1 MKTTSNRTV
10 KDPRLVVRTDEDTQ
24 QLIARA
30 AELSGRSVTQFL
42 VYAAT
47 KEAREVEQ
55 RAERIVV
62 SRKAADR
69 MLSLLDNPEPLSPAL
84 REAALNHRNIAH
96 DFKNRR
102 NRKHA

>member
-1 MKTTSNRTV
+1 MKNTSIGTT
-10 KDPRLVVRTDEDTQ
+10 KDPRLVARTDVDTQ

-30 AELSGRSVTQFL
+30 AELSGRSVNQFL

-47 KEAREVEQ
+47 KEAREVER
-55 RAERIVV
+55 RAERILV
-62 SRKAADR
+62 SRKTADR
-69 MLSLLDNPEPLSPAL
+69 MLSMLDNPEPLSPEL
-84 REAALNHRNIAH
+84 RMAALNHGNLAH

>member
-1 MKTTSNRTV
+1 M
-10 KDPRLVVRTDEDTQ
+10 RTDEDTQ
-24 QLIARA
+24 KLIARA

-55 RAERIVV
+55 QAERIVV

-69 MLSLLDNPEPLSPAL
+69 MLSLLDNPKPLSPAL
-84 REAALNHRNIAH
+84 RKAALKHRNLAH

-102 NRKHA
+102 NRKQEA